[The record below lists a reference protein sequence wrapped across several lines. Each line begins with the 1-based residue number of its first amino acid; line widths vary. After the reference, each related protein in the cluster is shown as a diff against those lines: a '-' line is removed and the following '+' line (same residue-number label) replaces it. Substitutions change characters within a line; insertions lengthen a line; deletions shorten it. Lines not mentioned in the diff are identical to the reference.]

1 MENELDRNIRYHR
14 KVELLA
20 IAAEAATLRE
30 SATDV
35 GEALVKIDGFLA
47 TLKSLAIEVEF
58 RIQ

>member
-1 MENELDRNIRYHR
+1 MENELDRSIRYYR

-20 IAAEAATLRE
+20 LAAEAATLRE

-47 TLKSLAIEVEF
+47 ILKNLAVEV
-58 RIQ
+58 